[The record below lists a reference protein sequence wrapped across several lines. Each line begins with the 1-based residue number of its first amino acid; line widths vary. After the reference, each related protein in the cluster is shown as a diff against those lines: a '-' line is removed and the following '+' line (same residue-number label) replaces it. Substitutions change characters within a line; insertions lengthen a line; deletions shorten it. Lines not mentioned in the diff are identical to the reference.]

1 MLCEQRN
8 LSTSPREHDLFILS
22 QSTRH
27 LILGLIK
34 RWKISTI
41 SIISLLTLSLRTIR
55 IRVIWRWLLGLLIR
69 SRWIKYSISCW
80 LRTHVSC
87 FRIFTENNMVHLM
100 RFIHIFEMNELLIL
114 KHADILV
121 CYCIVLAYIPLVF
134 FIFNNVIKGHIFLWL
149 SCFLIFVLVCRL
161 LTCCYY
167 LFYIFKSHWFSL
179 GHLWWLIL
187 KLLLIFYFKRF
198 LLLLF
203 HFLIK
208 L

>member
-1 MLCEQRN
+1 MRSEQRN
-8 LSTSPREHDLFILS
+8 LSTSPLEHYLFILS
-22 QSTRH
+22 RSTRH

-41 SIISLLTLSLRTIR
+41 SIIILLTLSLNIIR

-69 SRWIKYSISCW
+69 TRWIKYSISCW

-100 RFIHIFEMNELLIL
+100 RLIYIFEMNELLIL

-121 CYCIVLAYIPLVF
+121 CYCIVLGCIPLVF
-134 FIFNNVIKGHIFLWL
+134 FIANGVTTGHIFLGL
-149 SCFLIFVLVCRL
+149 SYFLIFVLVRRL

-179 GHLWWLIL
+179 GHLWCLII